1 MSLRKPIA
9 LALLALVALS
19 SHLLASSCHSS
30 GGSHSHKDA
39 KKKTETNGT
48 QKVCP
53 IRKEAIDPEVF
64 IEYQGQKIYFCC
76 PGCDKKFLKDSEL
89 YFGQMKERGEV
100 AENIQTL
107 CPVSGDKL
115 DGDKVALTLPG
126 RKVYFCCKKCVREFK
141 KDKAKY
147 IKNLDKKAETKEGD
161 AHKDHD
167 HTDKKKEKKS
177 SHEGHD
183 HSGHNH

>member
-1 MSLRKPIA
+1 MSFKKTFSLAI
-9 LALLALVALS
+9 LALIAFG
-19 SHLLASSCHSS
+19 SHLMASSCHSK

-39 KKKTETNGT
+39 NKTVAIKGT

-53 IRKEAIDPEVF
+53 IRKEAIDPEVS

-76 PGCDKKFLKDSEL
+76 PGCDKKFLEDAEL

-100 AENIQTL
+100 AENIQTI

-115 DGDKVALTLPG
+115 DEDKVALTLPG
-126 RKVYFCCKKCVREFK
+126 RKIYFCCKKCVRQFK
-141 KDKAKY
+141 KDKVKY
-147 IKNLDKKAETKEGD
+147 FKNLDKKVASKEG
-161 AHKDHD
+161 HD
-167 HTDKKKEKKS
+167 HK
-177 SHEGHD
+177 GHD